1 MKKKIFTNMCIVA
14 LLAIIVVAV
23 VATHTY
29 YQDFEER
36 IFQDEANLA
45 EVIQNS
51 VEENGLSFLNGMNNK
66 SEYRITYISSDGS
79 VLFDSEIPSEKW
91 NDLENHSSREEIKE
105 ANQNGVGQSVRN
117 SDTLSEKTYYY
128 ALRLKDNTVLRISL
142 SESSE
147 LAGLLGIVPELLV
160 AGIII
165 LVIIFF
171 IAGFQTKKIIQPINE
186 INFVAEQDDFVYDEL
201 YPFLDKISSQR
212 KVIDEQIKNIQSSEI
227 EFKTIT
233 ENMSEGLILLDKDE
247 NIIFLN
253 RSVVDILQLPEINVH
268 EYSEKKSLVT
278 IVRNEDLIKL
288 SEDALEGKHAEG
300 TLYLND
306 KVYHMIANA
315 VIVDE
320 KINGAVIL
328 ILDDTEKEQREQL
341 RREFSANVSHELK
354 TPLTSI
360 SGYAEIMESGLVK
373 DEDMLKFSGIIH
385 TEALRLIHLVEDI
398 IKISRLDESNVELEK
413 SNVDFMNLVEENIAH
428 LQKEAEK
435 NHIHFYVEG
444 NGGTVFGVEQILDEM
459 VRNILENAVKY
470 NKENGQVYIQVNS
483 NEQNLEFQ
491 VRDTG
496 IGIPKDSLEHIFERF
511 YRVDKSHSKTIGGTG
526 LGLSIVK
533 HGAIY
538 HNAKVSVDSEL
549 GKGTV
554 IKLVFDLNN

>member
-253 RSVVDILQLPEINVH
+253 RSVVDILQLPEVNVH

-435 NHIHFYVEG
+435 NHIHFYIEG

-483 NEQNLEFQ
+483 NEQTLEFQ

>member
-1 MKKKIFTNMCIVA
+1 MCIVA

-29 YQDFEER
+29 YQDFEKR

-554 IKLVFDLNN
+554 IKLIFDLNN